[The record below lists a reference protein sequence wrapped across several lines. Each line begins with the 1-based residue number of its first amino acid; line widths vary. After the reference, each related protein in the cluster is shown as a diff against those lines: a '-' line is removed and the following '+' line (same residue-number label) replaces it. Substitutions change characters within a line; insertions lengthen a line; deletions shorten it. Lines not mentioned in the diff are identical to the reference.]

1 MIARINRALHRL
13 HALRARLRSAWK
25 AWPGNQL
32 GSLTLVLAVI
42 IVVSSRVS
50 PQFLTAYNITIVLR
64 SLAFVGIVSLAQG
77 MLLLVGDIDASIG
90 AIAGLGAV
98 ITALF
103 MVTFGVDPHISLL
116 LGIAAGALLGAF
128 NGVLI
133 TAFRL
138 TALVLTIGMLTAYNG
153 LNLAITEGRT
163 ITGFPSS
170 VTVYGQG
177 SLFGFP
183 IPVLVLLG
191 VYALVRFIT
200 QKTVFGRNMY
210 AIGNS
215 IAAAEM
221 VGIRTRRTRIITYAL
236 SGGLAALAGILMSLR
251 IASAQP
257 SIGAIWLLPS
267 IAGPVIGGIAITGG
281 IGSVTGALIGAAI
294 LGVIAN
300 IVVLG
305 GVSLYWQQVI
315 NGAIVVMAIVFDS
328 LSRRTKV

>member
-1 MIARINRALHRL
+1 MNAKTNESLHRL
-13 HALRARLRSAWK
+13 RVFLARLWSAWK
-25 AWPGNQL
+25 AWPGSQL
-32 GSLTLVLAVI
+32 GSLTLVLGVI
-42 IVVSSRVS
+42 IFVSSLIS
-50 PQFLTAYNITIVLR
+50 PQFLTPYNITIVLR

-77 MLLLVGDIDASIG
+77 LLLLVGDIDASIG

-98 ITALF
+98 ISAFF
-103 MVTFGVDPHISLL
+103 MVKFGVDPHVSLL
-116 LGIAAGALLGAF
+116 LGIVAGALLGAF
-128 NGVLI
+128 NGLLI

-163 ITGFPSS
+163 ITGFPSN

-183 IPVLVLLG
+183 IPALFLLG
-191 VYALVRFIT
+191 VYALVWFIT
-200 QKTVFGRNMY
+200 KTTVFGRNMY

-215 IAAAEM
+215 IEAAKM
-221 VGIRTRRTRIITYAL
+221 VGIRTQRTRIITYAL
-236 SGGLAALAGILMSLR
+236 SGGLAGLAGILMSLR

-281 IGSVTGALIGAAI
+281 IGSVTGALIGGAI
-294 LGVIAN
+294 MGVIAN

-315 NGAIVVMAIVFDS
+315 NGGIVVMAIVFDS